1 MYHDLKMNTNLANV
15 RLHHLSSWG
24 RCNVNE
30 MEASQVI
37 IADVK
42 FLVMIAI
49 LGRGTRK
56 NISRKLGY
64 KKDG

>member
-1 MYHDLKMNTNLANV
+1 MNTNL

-30 MEASQVI
+30 MEASEVI

-42 FLVMIAI
+42 FLVMIMVMSGDIDRAKTEDAI
-49 LGRGTRK
+49 
-56 NISRKLGY
+56 S
-64 KKDG
+64 